1 MMWLKNHSSIKH
13 KDFFKKKR
21 HDHEDE
27 YEITSIPILTKYNKL
42 IC

>member
-1 MMWLKNHSSIKH
+1 MIWFKNHSSIKH
-13 KDFFKKKR
+13 KDFLKR

-27 YEITSIPILTKYNKL
+27 YEITSIPILTKFNEL